1 MISVIVLSRRE
12 AEKFELSNKQACISI
27 YTPGDEPAKIQGGHV
42 LPLCFHDLNDPNL
55 KDKLM
60 SSLHDPD
67 RVFPVSM
74 MEDEHAKAI
83 LDFVDTCISKGIIT
97 FVVHCDAGISRSP
110 GVAVALNEIYND
122 EKHVP
127 YRYAMYNTYVYSKII
142 NYKHNEEQEKDNTD
156 RPQQVGSTE
165 GQF

>member
-1 MISVIVLSRRE
+1 MERLVVIGIANVSCVLMRTKITAPSGMRERKRQQERGGNVMISVIVLSRRE

-67 RVFPVSM
+67 RVFPV
-74 MEDEHAKAI
+74 
-83 LDFVDTCISKGIIT
+83 
-97 FVVHCDAGISRSP
+97 
-110 GVAVALNEIYND
+110 
-122 EKHVP
+122 
-127 YRYAMYNTYVYSKII
+127 
-142 NYKHNEEQEKDNTD
+142 
-156 RPQQVGSTE
+156 
-165 GQF
+165 